1 MFLFWTQIVRVLE
14 TVLDWLLKSNVRCS
28 RDISVLLMPSNR
40 FAISCL
46 QSLLTSITYYPNT
59 NYIKI
64 ALTHVLTRFGLL
76 LFNSTRNTRT
86 SYSNITVGDI
96 KITLNFF
103 DQESI

>member
-46 QSLLTSITYYPNT
+46 QSLLTSITITQIQITLRLHLCMFQPDLGFFCSL
-59 NYIKI
+59 
-64 ALTHVLTRFGLL
+64 ALEVLEHHFQTLL
-76 LFNSTRNTRT
+76 LMT
-86 SYSNITVGDI
+86 
-96 KITLNFF
+96 
-103 DQESI
+103 